1 MLPKHMSS
9 NIQSHAMAPPSIP
22 GSSLTGMLGSD
33 QSMDGSFGEAALLSC
48 TLINH
53 STVLFFLI
61 VGGDRSMNSSDGP
74 AEDEDDLP
82 PLERARQRRNIFFK
96 S

>member
-1 MLPKHMSS
+1 
-9 NIQSHAMAPPSIP
+9 
-22 GSSLTGMLGSD
+22 
-33 QSMDGSFGEAALLSC
+33 
-48 TLINH
+48 
-53 STVLFFLI
+53 
-61 VGGDRSMNSSDGP
+61 MNSSDGP

>member
-1 MLPKHMSS
+1 MLPKHISWG
-9 NIQSHAMAPPSIP
+9 IQSHAMAPPSLP
-22 GSSLTGMLGSD
+22 GSSLNRMLPID
-33 QSMDGSFGEAALLSC
+33 QSMDGSSGATVLLSC

-53 STVLFFLI
+53 YFVVTV
-61 VGGDRSMNSSDGP
+61 VGDRSMDSSDGP